1 MSMRIGQ
8 GIDVHRFSEDPHRPL
23 VLGGVEIE
31 GARGLGGH
39 SDADAVCHA
48 LADAVLGAVGL
59 GDLGR
64 HFPDTDPVWEGA
76 DSVALLTEVVAM
88 AAGQGF
94 TCANA
99 DCTVVA
105 DAPRL
110 APHTA
115 AMVERLSAVLGG
127 SGVGQGDAGRGPRR
141 AGAGRG
147 HRLHG
152 RRADGVGVSPR
163 PPSRGGSR
171 RAPKRPEPRRGGG
184 GGGGGGRA
192 GERRRPGGARRRGP
206 VRRSPAGA
214 AQRARRRPGRGAAGR
229 ARAAH
234 GRAPDRAPDPAGRG
248 AGPVAAAGPD

>member
-23 VLGGVEIE
+23 VLGGIAIE

-76 DSVALLTEVVAM
+76 DSVALLTEVMAM

-115 AMVERLSAVLGG
+115 AMVERLSAVLGAPV
-127 SGVGQGDAGRGPRR
+127 SVKATR
-141 AGAGRG
+141 AEGLGA
-147 HRLHG
+147 L
-152 RRADGVGVSPR
+152 
-163 PPSRGGSR
+163 
-171 RAPKRPEPRRGGG
+171 
-184 GGGGGGRA
+184 GRA
-192 GERRRPGGARRRGP
+192 EGIACMAVVLMESA
-206 VRRSPAGA
+206 
-214 AQRARRRPGRGAAGR
+214 
-229 ARAAH
+229 
-234 GRAPDRAPDPAGRG
+234 
-248 AGPVAAAGPD
+248 

>member
-23 VLGGVEIE
+23 VLGGIAIE

-76 DSVALLTEVVAM
+76 DSVALLTEVVAGG
-88 AAGQGF
+88 AQGF

-105 DAPRL
+105 DAP
-110 APHTA
+110 AWPPT
-115 AMVERLSAVLGG
+115 
-127 SGVGQGDAGRGPRR
+127 
-141 AGAGRG
+141 
-147 HRLHG
+147 
-152 RRADGVGVSPR
+152 PR
-163 PPSRGGSR
+163 PWWNASARC
-171 RAPKRPEPRRGGG
+171 RALRCR
-184 GGGGGGRA
+184 
-192 GERRRPGGARRRGP
+192 
-206 VRRSPAGA
+206 
-214 AQRARRRPGRGAAGR
+214 
-229 ARAAH
+229 
-234 GRAPDRAPDPAGRG
+234 
-248 AGPVAAAGPD
+248 